1 MPIFYSAY
9 LDVVRCLAAMAVLLE
24 HFSLPR
30 LTGGH
35 FELVGRL
42 GHEAVIVFFV
52 LSGYVISYT
61 VDKNAPSASR
71 FLGERIARLWS
82 ALLPALALGITL
94 DLYGQTINPGLY
106 LGKSVTDML
115 WIRLGLAI
123 TFLNESVLAGSKFG
137 TNGPL
142 WSLSYE
148 FFYYVFF
155 ALHISRLKKSTK
167 IQLLLALT
175 IIAGPKIILM
185 APIWL
190 MGVAIH
196 KAHSIFPTFNRMS
209 ALGIFFV
216 SLASLFLIKNSAVL
230 GHIHHTLHPQLTAL
244 GVNNLRFSNNF
255 VFDFGL
261 GLVFSFHI
269 FSARYLAQAKN
280 NLELT
285 SPRSK
290 HARMTARQL
299 GDFTFPIYVFH
310 VPLLYFIPAVLNLDN
325 KNVTHNVTLLF
336 LVMLSIAILAPATN
350 MLHKFLL
357 FIGSFTISEK
367 TKRTVKGRT
376 REPAQS

>member
-1 MPIFYSAY
+1 
-9 LDVVRCLAAMAVLLE
+9 MAVLLE
-24 HFSLPR
+24 HFALPR

-42 GHEAVIVFFV
+42 GHEAVVVFFV

-61 VDKNAPSASR
+61 VDKNGPGASR

-94 DLYGQTINPGLY
+94 DLYGQTINPDLY
-106 LGKSVTDML
+106 LGKSVTDTL

-155 ALHISRLKKSTK
+155 AVHISRLQKSTK
-167 IQLLLALT
+167 IPLLLALS

-185 APIWL
+185 GPIWL

-196 KAHSIFPTFNRMS
+196 KAHSILPTFNRIA
-209 ALGIFFV
+209 ALGIFFI
-216 SLASLFLIKNSAVL
+216 SLASLSFIPHSTVL
-230 GHIHHTLHPQLTAL
+230 GHIHQTIQPQLTAL
-244 GVNNLRFSNNF
+244 GIENLRFSKNF

-261 GLVFSFHI
+261 GLVISFHL
-269 FSARYLAQAKN
+269 FSARYLVQARN
-280 NLELT
+280 T

-299 GDFTFPIYVFH
+299 GELTFPIYVFH
-310 VPLLYFIPAVLNLDN
+310 VPLLYFIPAALNLDN
-325 KNVTHNVTLLF
+325 NNIVHNVTLLF

-357 FIGSFTISEK
+357 FIGSVTISGN
-367 TKRTVKGRT
+367 TKRTLKSRT
-376 REPAQS
+376 REPTQS